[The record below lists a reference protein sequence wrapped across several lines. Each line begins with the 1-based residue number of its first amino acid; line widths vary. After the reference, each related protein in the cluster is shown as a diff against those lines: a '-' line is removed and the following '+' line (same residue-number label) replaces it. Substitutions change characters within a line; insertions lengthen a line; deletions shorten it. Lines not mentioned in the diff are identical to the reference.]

1 VPGLGEMVLWQL
13 RDNHFKKFPN
23 LHLQSAISKKACH
36 FYTCNLTWRW
46 APGKYQ
52 CTTGTHTSSELQ
64 CGMKLQYLGSRNWQT
79 RGQALRK
86 LSVMCYAYRL
96 IASDSNLQMLLC
108 GRLMVNN
115 ISFQYPTATSS
126 QPWSLLNLMEFSICS
141 EHCKF
146 LPCLHQP

>member
-1 VPGLGEMVLWQL
+1 MTIKGQSFQKVP
-13 RDNHFKKFPN
+13 KFASTISYQQKSMQF
-23 LHLQSAISKKACH
+23 LYLQPDLKVGTRKI
-36 FYTCNLTWRW
+36 L
-46 APGKYQ
+46 YQ
-52 CTTGTHTSSELQ
+52 GTTGTHTSSELQ

>member
-1 VPGLGEMVLWQL
+1 MTIKGQSFQKVP
-13 RDNHFKKFPN
+13 KFASTISYQQKSMPF
-23 LHLQSAISKKACH
+23 LYLQPDLKVGTRKI
-36 FYTCNLTWRW
+36 L
-46 APGKYQ
+46 YQ